1 MSKYMPEYNIF
12 QTKSNLMMTSP
23 ESLETRLLLE
33 VKLRNNAY
41 VTHIFKCLPKFSLT
55 FFSSMDFFLIFF
67 FSQNFSS
74 APLFWYARWGKRSEK
89 LRKFI
94 LAYNLE
100 VCYSQFPAVEYT
112 SFSLHHSFQL
122 ERLSEPPQ
130 CDVFYLPIHIYPT
143 NRSSFPTCRI
153 QTYKCTRRFESQ
165 SQAPLGRIEVSLCN
179 YSAEQW
185 PKKNNNK
192 VDCCLF
198 CHVFILLNKATWQVK
213 LIDDHYQWQ
222 G

>member
-1 MSKYMPEYNIF
+1 MLHTFLSAYQNFRWLFFI
-12 QTKSNLMMTSP
+12 NG
-23 ESLETRLLLE
+23 LLFN
-33 VKLRNNAY
+33 V
-41 VTHIFKCLPKFSLT
+41 
-55 FFSSMDFFLIFF
+55 FF
-67 FSQNFSS
+67 FFRRIFSS

-122 ERLSEPPQ
+122 ELLSEPPQ

-153 QTYKCTRRFESQ
+153 QTDKCTWRFESQ

-185 PKKNNNK
+185 PKKK
-192 VDCCLF
+192 
-198 CHVFILLNKATWQVK
+198 
-213 LIDDHYQWQ
+213 
-222 G
+222 